1 MVDTSEPCEHASNIG
16 PGSPLIDLA
25 ITCGA
30 KRITLLGGT
39 FSARL
44 AIQSR
49 RPAMEENRA
58 DPTEKGDKHPAVRLY
73 LATW

>member
-1 MVDTSEPCEHASNIG
+1 M
-16 PGSPLIDLA
+16 
-25 ITCGA
+25 
-30 KRITLLGGT
+30 LGGT

-49 RPAMEENRA
+49 RPAMEEHRDDLA
-58 DPTEKGDKHPAVRLY
+58 EMGDKHPAVRLY